1 MKKGGVLSWQ
11 KTSIAAI
18 RQATSI
24 TARTRRMLRAKM
36 RKTAVTAQIAQT
48 ARTAATAQTA
58 PTVRTAATAQ
68 TAPTAS
74 KRTEGG
80 CESIQKRN
88 LQRGDTSILEVVS
101 FLRLQLIGKAKI
113 TEKIDMLAE
122 CTYDKN

>member
-1 MKKGGVLSWQ
+1 
-11 KTSIAAI
+11 
-18 RQATSI
+18 
-24 TARTRRMLRAKM
+24 M

-74 KRTEGG
+74 KRTESG

>member
-48 ARTAATAQTA
+48 A
-58 PTVRTAATAQ
+58 RTAATAQ

>member
-48 ARTAATAQTA
+48 AQTAQTA